1 STNLIVTSI
10 SFNVARII
18 LCALPFVSRF
28 YSKEIIIEIIIIK
41 PLNKTL
47 TVSFITLIIVTTAY
61 SLKIIIIVNLSKISL
76 TIKIKKELYN
86 QKIRKMILLIPSIV
100 LGNKLA

>member
-1 STNLIVTSI
+1 
-10 SFNVARII
+10 
-18 LCALPFVSRF
+18 ALPFVSRF